1 MRVQLVKG
9 NTNYR
14 YFNGDADN
22 NSGQF
27 EDYSN
32 DIVMITGQVQRKI
45 WRRIYAGFYGEYNNT
60 KTYFKAHGDSLDE
73 QNLSNIG
80 VCDQQ

>member
-27 EDYSN
+27 EDYFN

-45 WRRIYAGFYGEYNNT
+45 WRRIYQGFMENKSPLKLILRHMAILLT
-60 KTYFKAHGDSLDE
+60 SK
-73 QNLSNIG
+73 I
-80 VCDQQ
+80 